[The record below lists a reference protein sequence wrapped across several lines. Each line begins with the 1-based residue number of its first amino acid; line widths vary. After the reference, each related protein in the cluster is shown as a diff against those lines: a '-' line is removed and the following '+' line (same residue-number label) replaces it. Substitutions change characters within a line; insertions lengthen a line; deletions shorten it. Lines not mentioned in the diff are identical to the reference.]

1 MYRESSENI
10 MALKITKYIV
20 SLKRKNQDGESYLMN
35 TNSIVSPYSYKGD
48 KDLVEVSFGEYITK
62 ISSGAFQDCT
72 SLTTITFHDSLHRID
87 VNAFDGCTALQNI
100 IFPDSLEEVDCW
112 LGARRVAKITL
123 HNPSSDE
130 LIENLKQGY
139 AMDLYHKGEYR
150 DDYWD

>member
-1 MYRESSENI
+1 
-10 MALKITKYIV
+10 
-20 SLKRKNQDGESYLMN
+20 MN

-48 KDLVEVSFGEYITK
+48 EDLVEVGFGEYITK

-72 SLTTITFHDSLHRID
+72 LLTTITFHDSLHRID
-87 VNAFDGCTALQNI
+87 VNAFAGCTALQKI

-112 LGARRVAKITL
+112 FGVRSVAKITL
-123 HNPSSDE
+123 HNPSSAE

-139 AMDLYHKGEYR
+139 AMDLYYKGEYR